1 MSRSGHNP
9 EQILSVK
16 DKLYLRNNI
25 NQITET
31 DEMTNKESTFYEYDE
46 IVVQGYTQDFISNRI
61 QDVFNNP
68 QKYNV
73 IQSNG
78 RTIKNPKGIEFA
90 KVQEEELQDLENS
103 LGQLILDNLNMTE
116 AINTLILDSLE
127 GV

>member
-68 QKYNV
+68 
-73 IQSNG
+73 
-78 RTIKNPKGIEFA
+78 
-90 KVQEEELQDLENS
+90 
-103 LGQLILDNLNMTE
+103 
-116 AINTLILDSLE
+116 
-127 GV
+127 

>member
-1 MSRSGHNP
+1 MPRSKHNP
-9 EQILSVK
+9 EQILQVK
-16 DKLYLRNNI
+16 DKLYIRNNI

-31 DEMTNKESTFYEYDE
+31 DEMTSEEITFYEYDE
-46 IVVQGYTQDFISNRI
+46 IVVQGYTQYFISNRI

-73 IQSNG
+73 IQQNG
-78 RTIKNPKGIEFA
+78 KSVKNPKGIEFA
-90 KVQEEELQDLENS
+90 KVQEEELQNLENS

-116 AINTLILDSLE
+116 AVNALILDSLG

>member
-1 MSRSGHNP
+1 MPRSKHNP

-16 DKLYLRNNI
+16 DKLYIRNNI

-31 DEMTNKESTFYEYDE
+31 DETTSEETTFYEYDE

-61 QDVFNNP
+61 DDVFNNP

-78 RTIKNPKGIEFA
+78 RTIKNPKGKEFA
-90 KVQEEELQDLENS
+90 KVQEEELQDLENTIGT
-103 LGQLILDNLNMTE
+103 LVMDNLDLTE
-116 AINTLILDSLE
+116 AVNSLILDSL
-127 GV
+127 GG